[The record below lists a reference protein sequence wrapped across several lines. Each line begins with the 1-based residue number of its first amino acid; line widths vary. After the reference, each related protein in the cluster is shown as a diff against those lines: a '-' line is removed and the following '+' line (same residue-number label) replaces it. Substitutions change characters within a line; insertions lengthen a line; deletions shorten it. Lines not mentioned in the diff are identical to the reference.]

1 MLKTNTIMKVAS
13 NAATI
18 RHTHIN
24 FKPNKSKSNRITK
37 YVPDHALTE
46 YKYEKT

>member
-1 MLKTNTIMKVAS
+1 MKVAS

-24 FKPNKSKSNRITK
+24 FKPNESKSNQIIK
-37 YVPDHALTE
+37 YVRDYALTE
-46 YKYEKT
+46 YKCDKTLKV